1 MKRSRSVVAGTV
13 AGLIAVVAIIFAL
26 KALPP
31 RPSDAAVTNGT
42 TLREATFAGAID
54 TTPELDREALAAVER
69 MGAYLRTLKSFQLHA
84 EVLTEDVRV
93 DGQKIQLTRVV
104 DLVARRPD
112 RLFAEVTSPNQ
123 RRQFFFD
130 GKTFTLW
137 APRSRYYATVAAPS
151 TIAGLA
157 DELEEKYG
165 VELPLVDLFRWGTSS
180 ANTRSITSAISVAPS
195 QIDGVTCAQ
204 YAFHQEG
211 LDWQVWIQLGE
222 HPLPRRIVITTL
234 TDEARPQHMATYK
247 WNLAPSF
254 NDATFLFE
262 PPADAKKIPFAQV
275 KVEQPVSSGGRAS
288 KN

>member
-1 MKRSRSVVAGTV
+1 MKRSRPVVAGVV
-13 AGLIAVVAIIFAL
+13 AGLIAVLAIVLAL

-31 RPSDAAVTNGT
+31 RPSDAAVANGAT
-42 TLREATFAGAID
+42 PREATFAGVVD
-54 TTPELDREALAAVER
+54 TTPELDRDALAAMEH

-84 EVLTEDVRV
+84 DVLTEDVRL
-93 DGQKIQLTRVV
+93 DGQKIQLARAV

-112 RLFAEVTSPNQ
+112 RLFADVTSPSQ

-137 APRSRYYATVAAPS
+137 APRSRYYATAAAPS

-157 DELEEKYG
+157 DELEQKYG
-165 VELPLVDLFRWGTSS
+165 IELPLVDLFRWGTPS
-180 ANTRSITSAISVAPS
+180 ANTRAITSAVSVGPS
-195 QIDGVTCAQ
+195 QIDGVTCEQ
-204 YAFHQEG
+204 YAFHQDG

-222 HPLPRRIVITTL
+222 HPLPRRLVITTL

-254 NDATFLFE
+254 NDETFLFE

-275 KVEQPVSSGGRAS
+275 KVEQPASTVGRAS
-288 KN
+288 RN